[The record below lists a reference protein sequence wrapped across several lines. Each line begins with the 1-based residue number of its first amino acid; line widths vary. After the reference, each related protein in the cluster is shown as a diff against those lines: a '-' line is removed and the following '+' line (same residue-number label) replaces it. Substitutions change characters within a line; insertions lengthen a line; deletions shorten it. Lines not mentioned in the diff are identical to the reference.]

1 MKMNMSILLATSL
14 IASGYAIADAG
25 AWQVPSWD
33 ARLTESGAVQGMTG
47 ETWCGHVQGMCAT
60 SNALY
65 FAFHNQ
71 ILKTD
76 WYGRFLKRVVT
87 FAELKDG
94 KFTDISRYG
103 VFDKQIER

>member
-1 MKMNMSILLATSL
+1 MKHIGHIFVAVVALAAVCS
-14 IASGYAIADAG
+14 AG
-25 AWQVPSWD
+25 AMTTSPS
-33 ARLTESGAVQGMTG
+33 RTVEIEGL
-47 ETWCGHVQGMCAT
+47 GMCVS

-65 FAFHNQ
+65 FSFHDQ
-71 ILKTD
+71 IVKTD